1 MKRILVLAL
10 TGLIIIGL
18 FAVTQSGLLVP
29 ARVLA
34 KPTTSATDIMLMA
47 NDLYDG
53 KQFAQ
58 AAQAYQQLVNQGFA
72 DSALFYN
79 LGNAYFKQGD
89 LGRAIVSYRRAE
101 RLAPRDPDIQANLD
115 LARGLAVDRIDE
127 DNNHVFLGRLAQ
139 VTQVWLTTDEL
150 ALVALGLW
158 FMFAFLFVAFTNS
171 RGGSHLREG
180 LQYALIVASILLAVG
195 VLSLADRLYVDEA
208 RSEGVIVASEV
219 DVTSGPS
226 SQHVTEFTLHSGTEV
241 SLIETRGS
249 WMRLALPGGRFQG
262 WVPASAVEAVT
273 G

>member
-1 MKRILVLAL
+1 MKRIIVLAL
-10 TGLIIIGL
+10 VGLTIIGL
-18 FAVTQSGLLVP
+18 VTVTEAGLPVP

-47 NDLYDG
+47 NDLYEG

-58 AAQAYQQLVNQGFA
+58 AAQAYQQLVDLGFA
-72 DSALFYN
+72 DSSLFYN

-115 LARGLAVDRIDE
+115 LARGLTVDRIDE
-127 DNNHVFLGRLAQ
+127 DNKEAFLGRLAQ
-139 VTQVWLTTDEL
+139 FTQAWLTTDEL
-150 ALVALGLW
+150 ALVALGVW
-158 FMFAFLFVAFTNS
+158 FLFALLFVAFTNS
-171 RGGSHLREG
+171 RGGSNLREG
-180 LQYALIVASILLAVG
+180 LHYVLIVTSILLAVG
-195 VLSLADRLYVDEA
+195 VLSLTDQLYVDDA

-219 DVTSGPS
+219 NVTSGPS
-226 SQHVTEFTLHSGTEV
+226 SEHVTEFTLHSGTEV
-241 SLIETRGS
+241 SLIETRGN
-249 WMRLALPGGRFQG
+249 WIRLALPGGRFQG

>member
-1 MKRILVLAL
+1 MKRTIVLAL
-10 TGLIIIGL
+10 VGLTIIGL
-18 FAVTQSGLLVP
+18 FAVTGTGLPVP

-47 NDLYDG
+47 NDLYEG

-58 AAQAYQQLVNQGFA
+58 AAQAYQQLVDQGFS
-72 DSALFYN
+72 DSSLHYN

-115 LARGLAVDRIDE
+115 LARSLTVDQIDE
-127 DNNHVFLGRLAQ
+127 DNKQAFLGRMAQ
-139 VTQVWLTTDEL
+139 FTQAWLTADEL

-158 FMFAFLFVAFTNS
+158 FLFALLFVAFTNS

-195 VLSLADRLYVDEA
+195 VLSLADRLHVDGT
-208 RSEGVIVASEV
+208 RTDGVIVASEV

-226 SQHVTEFTLHSGTEV
+226 SQHVLEFTLHSGTEV
-241 SLIETRGS
+241 SLIETRGN
-249 WMRLALPGGRFQG
+249 WIRLALPGGQFQG
-262 WVPASAVEAVT
+262 WVPASAVEGVT